1 MSREPLALTQVL
13 AHSSSWGQI
22 LVCEVLGCRI
32 PFSIICGYR
41 NPSPTVEEAST
52 ALAETFTKVQHK
64 HSITCLDWNMPQGS
78 NALTDIMNLVGGR
91 YLGGSGHQSSTQDID
106 TVWVSESLVAEK
118 IRHMPQIS
126 DHDGS
131 LIHVDKVDLLPSP
144 PNWMFRPHAP
154 ISCPGAED
162 TQVQSDVPANWERCA
177 CHTEVWQ
184 ELCQHA
190 SIDNLWAQWSADTE
204 KFLQLSGILAKGT
217 HYQHRG
223 SQPKLWSAP
232 SNLGSGQSIRE
243 RQLRRH
249 LRRIHEILAQ
259 LQHGKRPDV
268 RLVRKVKHMC
278 RCLGQVEP
286 IGLMDWGRLRTHT
299 KDLLDIHLNQAQKD
313 ALASWRQRVSTMS
326 GACKWVK
333 KHSPPAWTLEHEGR
347 VSTGRSGG
355 AALLHQAW
363 KPVFNGDCDY
373 VPQVAQFLETYGPWL
388 PTFEPVTVPD
398 LNSDNLIKV
407 LKTMKHKAAGT
418 DGWSVELL
426 LEMPTLCLERLIQV
440 LNRIEAQGQWP
451 SQLYHWRISFY

>member
-1 MSREPLALTQVL
+1 
-13 AHSSSWGQI
+13 
-22 LVCEVLGCRI
+22 
-32 PFSIICGYR
+32 
-41 NPSPTVEEAST
+41 
-52 ALAETFTKVQHK
+52 
-64 HSITCLDWNMPQGS
+64 MPQGS
-78 NALTDIMNLVGGR
+78 NALTDIINLVGGR

-190 SIDNLWAQWSADTE
+190 SIDNLWAQWSAGTE

-333 KHSPPAWTLEHEGR
+333 KHSPPAWVGVRPCCTKPGSLSSMGTVTMFHR
-347 VSTGRSGG
+347 LRSS
-355 AALLHQAW
+355 W
-363 KPVFNGDCDY
+363 KPTALGC
-373 VPQVAQFLETYGPWL
+373 
-388 PTFEPVTVPD
+388 
-398 LNSDNLIKV
+398 
-407 LKTMKHKAAGT
+407 
-418 DGWSVELL
+418 LL
-426 LEMPTLCLERLIQV
+426 L
-440 LNRIEAQGQWP
+440 NR
-451 SQLYHWRISFY
+451 SLSRISIPMTLLRF